1 MNIGVIGGHGF
12 VGSGVCAA
20 FEAEKHDVRA
30 ISRENY
36 DEMTGMHF
44 DAIVNAN
51 GNSKKYL
58 AEQDPQLD
66 YEMSVESVSR
76 SLADFRFET
85 YVFISSG
92 DVYSEADT
100 GILCSE
106 TDEAVDRSL
115 SHYGSNKRAAEDL
128 VKSGSGRHLILRPSG
143 FVGNGL
149 KKNPI
154 FDLLAGK
161 GLWIHPDCR
170 MQFINTVSFGQVM
183 ATLLKKGA
191 EGLFNVTGKGHISPR
206 EVASEFDLPL
216 TAGSDDK
223 PLLEYNLNLQK
234 VGQYFELPSTRDE
247 VFSFIQTWRS
257 E

>member
-20 FEAEKHDVRA
+20 FEAEKHDVHA

-36 DEMTGMHF
+36 HEMTGMHF

-58 AEQDPQLD
+58 AEQDPHLD

-76 SLADFRFET
+76 SLEDFCFET
-85 YVFISSG
+85 YVFVSSG

-115 SHYGSNKRAAEDL
+115 SHYGRNKRAAEDL
-128 VKSGSGRHLILRPSG
+128 VKSGSGRHLIR
-143 FVGNGL
+143 
-149 KKNPI
+149 
-154 FDLLAGK
+154 
-161 GLWIHPDCR
+161 
-170 MQFINTVSFGQVM
+170 
-183 ATLLKKGA
+183 A
-191 EGLFNVTGKGHISPR
+191 ERFRG
-206 EVASEFDLPL
+206 
-216 TAGSDDK
+216 
-223 PLLEYNLNLQK
+223 
-234 VGQYFELPSTRDE
+234 
-247 VFSFIQTWRS
+247 
-257 E
+257 